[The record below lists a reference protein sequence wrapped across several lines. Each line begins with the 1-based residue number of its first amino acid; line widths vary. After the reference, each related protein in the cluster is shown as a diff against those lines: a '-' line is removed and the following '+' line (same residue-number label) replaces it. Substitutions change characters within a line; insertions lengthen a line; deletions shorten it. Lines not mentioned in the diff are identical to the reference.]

1 MQKEN
6 EKDNKS
12 SSPTTINNEEN
23 DYTNIQL
30 NLQDHINSLE
40 NPIFKEKLLKIYCNV
55 SEMTAYSINKLYDA
69 ISGENSTNNSN
80 NINNPVCTNNFSTNI
95 SNNIINNNN
104 ILLNKKSKRKK

>member
-40 NPIFKEKLLKIYCNV
+40 NPIFKEKLLKIYCYELYGKVFPKLNFLY
-55 SEMTAYSINKLYDA
+55 ENLLKNKNMLIEA
-69 ISGENSTNNSN
+69 QKTEEQK
-80 NINNPVCTNNFSTNI
+80 
-95 SNNIINNNN
+95 
-104 ILLNKKSKRKK
+104 NK